1 MKSYLA
7 LGQICV
13 SPILAMSGARRDGS
27 EARSRSPV
35 WRGERR
41 EQRIMLSRLRLHRDF
56 KRKQALAGQSASAD
70 PTSSSVAGAEKS
82 SSSAGQRAIVAGGG
96 IATVAEAWEASE
108 CIAGLQQTVR
118 SMLGNVMYVYE
129 QDPGCDEDGQPLLPD
144 LLSARLRDRMLA
156 FVRAGG
162 IHLLNRFG
170 PQNKRMRKP
179 GGGQAGL
186 AHAGHVPIR
195 PTEAHYDTRAWN
207 DAGNWVMAAFVHAAN
222 YMHVEAQKM
231 QVDDVP
237 AEELSPDI
245 LRYNNETA
253 GDVVE
258 SALAW
263 VGSTTEKPGAV
274 RHHEQPD
281 ASRETFPLCVAF
293 LLALAA
299 MQDAGCVKS
308 RADTVQ
314 DFGEKLLNA
323 HFHHPPDGSRGSW
336 PDSLQSW
343 LEEQRVR
350 HKHTSEA
357 RARKSLKK
365 HLQRT
370 NVKIL
375 PAGRVAKP
383 LLKGVWADISL

>member
-1 MKSYLA
+1 
-7 LGQICV
+7 
-13 SPILAMSGARRDGS
+13 
-27 EARSRSPV
+27 
-35 WRGERR
+35 
-41 EQRIMLSRLRLHRDF
+41 MLSRLRLHRDF

-70 PTSSSVAGAEKS
+70 PTSSSVAGAGKS
-82 SSSAGQRAIVAGGG
+82 SSSAGQRAIIAGAP
-96 IATVAEAWEASE
+96 IVSVAEAWEASE
-108 CIAGLQQTVR
+108 SIAGLQQTVR
-118 SMLGNVMYVYE
+118 SMPGIVMYVYG
-129 QDPGCDEDGQPLLPD
+129 QAPGCDDDGQPLLPD
-144 LLSARLRDRMLA
+144 FLSARLRDRMLA

-195 PTEAHYDTRAWN
+195 PTEAHYYTQAWN

-222 YMHVEAQKM
+222 YMHEEARKM

-237 AEELSPDI
+237 AEELSLDI
-245 LRYNNETA
+245 LFYNNETA

-281 ASRETFPLCVAF
+281 VSRETFPLCVAF

-299 MQDAGCVKS
+299 MQDAGCFKS
-308 RADTVQ
+308 PADTVQ
-314 DFGEKLLNA
+314 DFGETLLNA

-375 PAGRVAKP
+375 PAGRVANP

>member
-1 MKSYLA
+1 
-7 LGQICV
+7 
-13 SPILAMSGARRDGS
+13 
-27 EARSRSPV
+27 
-35 WRGERR
+35 
-41 EQRIMLSRLRLHRDF
+41 MLSRLRLHRDF
-56 KRKQALAGQSASAD
+56 KRKQALAGQSASAA

-118 SMLGNVMYVYE
+118 SMPGIVMYVYG
-129 QDPGCDEDGQPLLPD
+129 QAPGSDDDGQPLLPD
-144 LLSARLRDRMLA
+144 FLSARLRDRMLA

-162 IHLLNRFG
+162 IHLW
-170 PQNKRMRKP
+170 PQKKRMRQP
-179 GGGQAGL
+179 AGGQAGL

-195 PTEAHYDTRAWN
+195 PTEAHYYTQAWN

-222 YMHVEAQKM
+222 YMHVEARKL

-237 AEELSPDI
+237 AEELLPEI
-245 LRYNNETA
+245 VKYNLETA

-258 SALAW
+258 SCLAW

-281 ASRETFPLCVAF
+281 VSRETFPLCVAF

-299 MQDAGCVKS
+299 MQDAGCVSS
-308 RADTVQ
+308 RADTVHA
-314 DFGEKLLNA
+314 FGKKLLNSY
-323 HFHHPPDGSRGSW
+323 FFLPPGDYSHGSW

-343 LEEQRVR
+343 LVEQRKR
-350 HKHTSEA
+350 HKHTSES
-357 RARKSLKK
+357 RARRVMK
-365 HLQRT
+365 
-370 NVKIL
+370 KIL
-375 PAGRVAKP
+375 TVPVAILSADRVARP
-383 LLKGVWADISL
+383 PMTGVWADISL

>member
-1 MKSYLA
+1 
-7 LGQICV
+7 
-13 SPILAMSGARRDGS
+13 
-27 EARSRSPV
+27 
-35 WRGERR
+35 
-41 EQRIMLSRLRLHRDF
+41 MLSRLRLHRDF

-70 PTSSSVAGAEKS
+70 PTSSSVAGARKS
-82 SSSAGQRAIVAGGG
+82 SSSAGQREIQVGAPIVS
-96 IATVAEAWEASE
+96 VAEAWKASE
-108 CIAGLQQTVR
+108 SIAGLQQTVR
-118 SMLGNVMYVYE
+118 SMPGIVMYVYG
-129 QDPGCDEDGQPLLPD
+129 QAPGCDDDGQPLLPD
-144 LLSARLRDRMLA
+144 FLSARLRDRMLA

-162 IHLLNRFG
+162 IHLW
-170 PQNKRMRKP
+170 PQKKRMRQP
-179 GGGQAGL
+179 AGGQAGL

-195 PTEAHYDTRAWN
+195 PTEAHYYTQAWN

-222 YMHVEAQKM
+222 YMHEEARKM

-237 AEELSPDI
+237 AEELSLDI
-245 LRYNNETA
+245 LFYNNETA

-299 MQDAGCVKS
+299 MQDAGCVRS
-308 RADTVQ
+308 RADSVQ
-314 DFGEKLLNA
+314 AFGQKLLST
-323 HFHHPPDGSRGSW
+323 HFFSPPGHASRGSW

-370 NVKIL
+370 VVTIL

-383 LLKGVWADISL
+383 PLKGVWADISL

>member
-1 MKSYLA
+1 
-7 LGQICV
+7 
-13 SPILAMSGARRDGS
+13 
-27 EARSRSPV
+27 
-35 WRGERR
+35 
-41 EQRIMLSRLRLHRDF
+41 MLSRLLLQRDAD
-56 KRKQALAGQSASAD
+56 RSLSQRAASAD
-70 PTSSSVAGAEKS
+70 ANAHGS
-82 SSSAGQRAIVAGGG
+82 SSSAGQREIIAGVPIVSL
-96 IATVAEAWEASE
+96 AESDWASE
-108 CIAGLQQTVR
+108 SIAGLQRTVR
-118 SMLGNVMYVYE
+118 SMPGNVRYVYE
-129 QDPGCDEDGQPLLPD
+129 QAPGCDEDGQPLLPV
-144 LLSARLRDRMLA
+144 LLSARLRDRMLS
-156 FVRAGG
+156 FIRAGG
-162 IHLLNRFG
+162 IRLLNRFG
-170 PQNKRMRKP
+170 PENKRMRKP
-179 GGGQAGL
+179 GGSQAGL

-195 PTEAHYDTRAWN
+195 PTEAHYYTQAWS

-237 AEELSPDI
+237 AEKLSLDI

-274 RHHEQPD
+274 RHHEEPD
-281 ASRETFPLCVAF
+281 ESRETYPLRVAF

-299 MQDAGCVKS
+299 MQDAGCVRS
-308 RADTVQ
+308 RADSVEA
-314 DFGEKLLNA
+314 FGQKLLST
-323 HFHHPPDGSRGSW
+323 FFFHPPGDASRGSW

-370 NVKIL
+370 NVKIV